1 MKASNTFGKPKK
13 IVMVAANPAVSTTL
27 GFPVGFWASEL
38 FHPHYEFMEA
48 GYEIDF
54 ASPNGGRVE
63 VDNWS
68 DPRDASKYSADDVLS
83 LGYLSWAEFMQKLE
97 NTAPVSEVKME
108 DYDAI
113 FVCGG
118 QSPMFTFPQATDL
131 HELFA
136 KFYEAEKV
144 SAVICHGT
152 CLLLFAKLSNGEL
165 LAKGKAMTGFANS
178 EEDFADNY
186 VGQKLMP
193 FRIEDEAKKLGIN
206 FITRGFRQEFAVRDG
221 NLITGQQ
228 QYSGRAA
235 AKMVIEALGA

>member
-1 MKASNTFGKPKK
+1 
-13 IVMVAANPAVSTTL
+13 MVAANPAVSTTL
-27 GFPVGFWASEL
+27 ALPVGFWASEL
-38 FHPHYEFMEA
+38 FHPHYEFIEA
-48 GYEIDF
+48 GYEIEI
-54 ASPNGGRVE
+54 ASPNGGKIE

-68 DPRDASKYSADDVLS
+68 DPRDESKYSADDILS
-83 LGYLSWAEFMQKLE
+83 LGYLNMPEFMARLE
-97 NTAPVSEVKME
+97 NTMPISAVRIE

-118 QSPMFTFPQATDL
+118 QSPMFTFPQATEL

-136 KFYEAEKV
+136 RFYEAEKV

-152 CLLLFAKLSNGEL
+152 CLLLYTKLSSGEL
-165 LAKGKAMTGFANS
+165 LAKGKTITGFANS
-178 EEDFADNY
+178 EEQFADDY
-186 VGQKLMP
+186 VKQKLMP

-235 AKMVIEALGA
+235 AKLVIEALGA